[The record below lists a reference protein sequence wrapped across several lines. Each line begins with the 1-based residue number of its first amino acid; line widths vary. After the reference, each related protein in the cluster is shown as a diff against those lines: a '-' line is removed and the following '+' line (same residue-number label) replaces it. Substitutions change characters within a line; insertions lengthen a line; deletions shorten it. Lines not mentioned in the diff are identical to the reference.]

1 MALFFKKDEDCY
13 LKQIQNRRY
22 CLFSPTESKQWE
34 ICGEIKHCECGMSR
48 NKHKP
53 KLFKQVGH
61 NFLERLELKMKQKV
75 QLIQQCQL
83 LKLQVTVQ

>member
-1 MALFFKKDEDCY
+1 
-13 LKQIQNRRY
+13 
-22 CLFSPTESKQWE
+22 
-34 ICGEIKHCECGMSR
+34 MSR

-53 KLFKQVGH
+53 KLFRQVGH